1 MGSIYHLRTEEQYLR
16 GLPHESTVQG
26 TYMSLARWNST
37 PNKYLPLR
45 VIRSLIQASFLH
57 FGDCTQRY
65 PLKGCGAVWRPAGCG
80 RLSHGCVGIYCERLR
95 PARCA
100 LSIFYVTGRI
110 RLCLSEGQSC
120 YADSSIVERAH
131 RRSRFCG

>member
-1 MGSIYHLRTEEQYLR
+1 MFVGSIYHLRTEEQYPR

-65 PLKGCGAVWRPAGCG
+65 PLKGCGAVWRPAGDADQKMETQPRDTSSPG
-80 RLSHGCVGIYCERLR
+80 YHYFYYYYYYSLIMVGITR
-95 PARCA
+95 
-100 LSIFYVTGRI
+100 SKVIFVA
-110 RLCLSEGQSC
+110 S
-120 YADSSIVERAH
+120 
-131 RRSRFCG
+131 